1 MSETDVSGSDVSSN
15 DVFESDVSNRIRVYL
30 DGLNIDDIEVGELC
44 DSEYSRRLDSAHKSD
59 SDSQNWPEFNPEND
73 MSNPRLKVAMLFKSK
88 DSLKEAAKQRA
99 KPRVLELIE
108 GAHKAQYENIYEY
121 LFEVK
126 TQNEGTTTIYYLDN
140 RLFQRIYVCLQ
151 VCKDSYRDGCR
162 RIVGLDGCFLKGY
175 YGGYLLAIVG
185 IDVNNDIYPI
195 AYAIVKSENQA
206 SWLWFLELLTID
218 LEIVSSY
225 EVFFIASTPRDFED
239 VIDELKKTNKH
250 AYDWLKERNPT
261 HWSRSHF
268 SIRSHSDMLVNNL
281 SESFNKMILEAKE
294 KPILTMMEIVRTKIM
309 LLIIKKK
316 EEAKKWKGMLC
327 PKIRKKLDVNIKHS
341 LRCVSSHA
349 GGNRYQVECG
359 PNSQHVVNLV
369 ENSCSCRNWDLTSI
383 PCMHALA
390 IIHLKNE
397 FPETYVQTWYTKQTQ
412 LDIYFNFIR
421 PVSGPKQWVSLSN
434 MLPILPPTLRRPP
447 GRPTKVRRKEPD
459 EPQTT
464 ERLSKRGVKRH
475 KVGVHNQVVAP
486 TQQQGTPISK
496 SIPKLNRRL
505 P

>member
-44 DSEYSRRLDSAHKSD
+44 DSDDSRRLDSAHKSD
-59 SDSQNWPEFNPEND
+59 SDSQNWPEFNLEND
-73 MSNPRLKVAMLFKSK
+73 MSNPRLKVGILFKSK
-88 DSLKEAAKQRA
+88 DSLKETAKRA

-108 GAHKAQYENIYEY
+108 GAYKAQYENIYEY
-121 LFEVK
+121 LLE
-126 TQNEGTTTIYYLDN
+126 
-140 RLFQRIYVCLQ
+140 

-175 YGGYLLAIVG
+175 NGGYLLATVG

-195 AYAIVKSENQA
+195 AYAAVKSENQA

-218 LEIVSSY
+218 LEIELKDLLWNASR
-225 EVFFIASTPRDFED
+225 ASTPRDFED
-239 VIDELKKTNKH
+239 VIDELKKTNKN
-250 AYDWLKERNPT
+250 AYDWLKEKEPY
-261 HWSRSHF
+261 S
-268 SIRSHSDMLVNNL
+268 L
-281 SESFNKMILEAKE
+281 MILEAKE
-294 KPILTMMEIVRTKIM
+294 KPILTMVEIVRTKIM
-309 LLIIKKK
+309 LLIVKKK

-327 PKIRKKLDVNIKHS
+327 PKIRKKLDVNIKDS

-383 PCMHALA
+383 HRMHALA
-390 IIHLKNE
+390 VIHLKNE

-447 GRPTKVRRKEPD
+447 GRPTKV
-459 EPQTT
+459 
-464 ERLSKRGVKRH
+464 KRH

-486 TQQQGTPISK
+486 TQQQATPISK
-496 SIPKLNRRL
+496 SIPQLSRRL